1 MTVLQRTIRL
11 FILAALAMSSQ
22 IGYSQDGYH
31 PFSEPM
37 EFDPDW
43 QFFAPVQTQDF
54 EDLTTRQ
61 RANNGFFLTYDRLRF
76 GMSRSATESASHAI
90 DFSWGNRFD
99 FGWMK
104 SNESGWMFSTTHVGG
119 PNSSNVL
126 EQQRLNQ
133 FITDD
138 AGGNGVGG
146 AIQPTQDIVG
156 EFDFLPYHFRNN
168 IQGERLYELF
178 DSVNIATFT
187 SFEANKT
194 WRMEPYRY
202 GGILEPMIG
211 LRYANLSDVA
221 HNDTYNTFAIVDG
234 AVPPAIIANGETLLQ
249 DNVTTDNHMLL
260 GQIGFRYTKFINRWT
275 LSNDMKFFGGQVYQN
290 QQTSRLVSNTVYDN
304 PIPIGE
310 SALSEND
317 HTGTVFSGRRNEE
330 STWGFDLR
338 VEGAYKATKYLDVRG
353 GFGMLYFGNGMWRGA
368 TVTSGA
374 PQFLQ
379 NQSVVMPAFTF
390 GIALNR

>member
-1 MTVLQRTIRL
+1 MTVLQRTIRM
-11 FILAALAMSSQ
+11 FVLAALAMSSQ
-22 IGYSQDGYH
+22 VGYSQDGYH

-61 RANNGFFLTYDRLRF
+61 RANNGFYLTYDRMHV
-76 GMSRSATESASHAI
+76 GMSRSLTESASSAI
-90 DFSWGNRFD
+90 DFTWGNRFD

-104 SNESGWMFSTTHVGG
+104 SDESGWMFSTSHIGG

-133 FITDD
+133 FVNEDD
-138 AGGNGVGG
+138 GGNG
-146 AIQPTQDIVG
+146 PTGRPSQEITG
-156 EFDFLPYHFRNN
+156 ELPFLPYYFRND
-168 IQGERLYELF
+168 IDGERLYLLY
-178 DSVNIATFT
+178 DSVNIASFT
-187 SFEANKT
+187 SFESNKV

-211 LRYANLSDVA
+211 LRYANLSDTA

-234 AVPPAIIANGETLLQ
+234 AIPPAVIANGETLLQ
-249 DNVTTDNHMLL
+249 DNVQTDNHMLL

-290 QQTSRLVSNTVYDN
+290 QQTSRIVSTAIYDE
-304 PIPIGE
+304 PITIGDPP
-310 SALSEND
+310 LSDND
-317 HTGTVFSGRRNEE
+317 HLGSTFSGRKNEE

-338 VEGAYKATKYLDVRG
+338 VEGAYKATKYLDLRG
-353 GFGMLYFGNGMWRGA
+353 GFGLLYFGNGIWRGS
-368 TVTSGA
+368 TITSQG

-379 NQSVVMPAFTF
+379 NQSVIMPAFTF
-390 GIALNR
+390 GVALNR

>member
-1 MTVLQRTIRL
+1 MTVLQRTIRM
-11 FILAALAMSSQ
+11 FVLAALAMSSQ
-22 IGYSQDGYH
+22 VGYSQDGYH

-61 RANNGFFLTYDRLRF
+61 RANNGFYLTYDRMHV
-76 GMSRSATESASHAI
+76 GMSRSLTESASSAI
-90 DFSWGNRFD
+90 DFTWGNRFD

-104 SNESGWMFSTTHVGG
+104 SDESGWNFSTTYVGG

-133 FITDD
+133 FVNNAD
-138 AGGNGVGG
+138 GGNGVGG
-146 AIQPTQDIVG
+146 ANSPSQAIVG
-156 EFDFLPYHFRNN
+156 TLPFLPYYFRND
-168 IQGERLYELF
+168 IQGERLYQLF
-178 DSVNIATFT
+178 DSVNIASFT
-187 SFEANKT
+187 SFESNKV

-211 LRYANLSDVA
+211 LRYANLSDTA
-221 HNDTYNTFAIVDG
+221 HNDTYNTFAILDG
-234 AVPPAIIANGETLLQ
+234 AIPPAVIANGETLLQ
-249 DNVTTDNHMLL
+249 DNVQTDNHMLL
-260 GQIGFRYTKFINRWT
+260 GQLGFRYTKFINRWT

-290 QQTSRLVSNTVYDN
+290 QQTSRIVSTATYEDAITVGD
-304 PIPIGE
+304 PP
-310 SALSEND
+310 LTDND
-317 HTGTVFSGRRNEE
+317 HRGSTFSGRKNEE

-338 VEGAYKATKYLDVRG
+338 VEGAYKATKYLDLRG
-353 GFGMLYFGNGMWRGA
+353 GFGLLYFGNGIWRGS
-368 TVTSGA
+368 TITSQG

-379 NQSVVMPAFTF
+379 NQSVIMPAFTF
-390 GIALNR
+390 GVALNR